1 MNILKKAALALGGVV
16 AVTSLVIWPQ
26 TQPAS
31 AATTQAAVVHVNWG
45 SQPKSNPVFVRDR
58 IKGIRAPKYSYF
70 DRLSLDMDG
79 TAVPG
84 YYARYVTRCIADGS
98 GVPLPMRTGTV
109 IQIGV
114 KANSR
119 LAARADAL
127 NVSGYPVFR
136 QVRTQGSFEGYTQVC
151 IATRARLPFRLVK
164 TSSTA
169 PDHHGILAI
178 DVARNW

>member
-1 MNILKKAALALGGVV
+1 MNRIKKIMLALSGAV
-16 AVTSLVIWPQ
+16 AATTMVILPQ

-98 GVPLPMRTGTV
+98 GIPLPMRTGTV

-119 LAARADAL
+119 LAAKADAL

-136 QVRTQGSFEGYTQVC
+136 QIRLQSPFEGYTQVC
-151 IATRARLPFRLVK
+151 IATRAPGFP
-164 TSSTA
+164 SGS
-169 PDHHGILAI
+169 
-178 DVARNW
+178 